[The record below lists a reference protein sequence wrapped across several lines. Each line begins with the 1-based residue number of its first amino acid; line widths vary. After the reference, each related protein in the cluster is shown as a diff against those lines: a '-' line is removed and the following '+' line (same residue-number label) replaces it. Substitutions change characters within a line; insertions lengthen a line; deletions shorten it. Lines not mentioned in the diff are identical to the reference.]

1 MALNDKDKAKIEKL
15 KGKRKPLKEKEET
28 FEMKNAFEVYYMMGA
43 GAVRGLRRQGDTLQ
57 WPAV

>member
-28 FEMKNAFEVYYMMGA
+28 FEMKNAFEV
-43 GAVRGLRRQGDTLQ
+43 
-57 WPAV
+57 